1 MVNKNINTIGFVD
14 TAGNLL
20 SHFSNFISTS
30 PPSKIS
36 MLGKAKLNLL
46 AMVL

>member
-14 TAGNLL
+14 IVGKLL
-20 SHFSNFISTS
+20 SHFKNFISTS
-30 PPSKIS
+30 PPSEIS
-36 MLGKAKLNLL
+36 MLGKAKLNIL